1 MTQAGFTVFV
11 VDDDAGVLKALANV
25 IRASGYEV
33 RTFSSPELFLAE
45 HDLSVPG
52 CAIFDVSMPGLDG
65 LQLQE
70 ALAAEGAPR
79 PVIFVTGVGDIPTSV
94 RAMKAGAVDFL
105 TKPIAR
111 EQLLSAIVK
120 AAANDAEARR
130 VRQEAASI
138 RARLETL
145 TAREYEV
152 LALLVGG
159 KVNKQIAHELD
170 ITVKTVKVHRANA
183 MRKLGARSMV
193 DLVLFAEK
201 AGIRIM
207 RPDLGS
213 SA

>member
-1 MTQAGFTVFV
+1 MTQAEFTVFV
-11 VDDDAGVLKALANV
+11 VDDDAGVLNALASV

-33 RTFSSPELFLAE
+33 RAFSSPELFLAE

-70 ALAAEGAPR
+70 ALAADGAQR
-79 PVIFVTGVGDIPTSV
+79 PVIFVTGVGDIPMSV

-105 TKPIAR
+105 TKPVGR

-120 AAANDAEARR
+120 AAGNDAEARR
-130 VRQEAASI
+130 LRQEATSI
-138 RARLETL
+138 RARLESL

-152 LALLVGG
+152 LALLVAG
-159 KVNKQIAHELD
+159 KVNKQIAHELG

-183 MRKLGARSMV
+183 MRKLAARSMV
-193 DLVLFAEK
+193 DLVLLAEK

-207 RPDLGS
+207 RPVPGS
-213 SA
+213 SG